1 MQDWISS
8 AVTAINPMPVW
19 IIVVATLL
27 VAVVAG
33 LLFHHLL
40 FLTIDKWLRNTEN
53 YIWLL
58 VLEKLRAPSAFAAVI
73 FFTTL
78 LLQLTPIGS
87 ALAALLARVL
97 QIALIALLTWMAIVI
112 TEIFG
117 SVYLRRLQVDVEDNL
132 LARKHATQVRILKRA
147 AVTVIAVIGTGF
159 LLMSFD
165 AVRQYGV
172 SLFASAGVAGLAV
185 GLAARPL
192 LSNLIAGVQIAMT
205 QPIRIRDVII
215 VEGEYG
221 TVEEITS
228 TYVVVQLW
236 DWRRLVLP
244 LSYFIEKPFQNWTR
258 ETSSIIGA
266 VTFNVDYST
275 DVAAIRSKLNEIV
288 AANPRWDRRIVNLQ
302 VTDATADTIQLRALV
317 SAATSA
323 AAWDLRCEVREDLI
337 EFVKTKMPECLPRR
351 RQQLVDREAAPT
363 LPPADN
369 VEARQPE
376 KAGLVGGRS
385 RSQVAGE
392 RIPRSASKGKS
403 QHGVSPPRSTR

>member
-8 AVTAINPMPVW
+8 VATAISPMPVW

-33 LLFHHLL
+33 LLLHRLL
-40 FLTIDKWLRNTEN
+40 FLTIGKWLRNTEH
-53 YIWLL
+53 YVWLL
-58 VLEKLRAPSAFAAVI
+58 VLEKLRAPSALAAVI
-73 FFTTL
+73 FFTTS
-78 LLQLTPIGS
+78 LLQLTPISG

-97 QIALIALLTWMAIVI
+97 QIALIALLTWIAIVV

-132 LARKHATQVRILKRA
+132 LARKHATQARILKRA
-147 AVTVIAVIGTGF
+147 AVTVIAVIGTAF
-159 LLMSFD
+159 VLMSFD

-205 QPIRIRDVII
+205 QPIRIQDVII

-228 TYVVVQLW
+228 TCVVVQLW
-236 DWRRLVLP
+236 DWRRMVLP
-244 LSYFIEKPFQNWTR
+244 LNYFIEKPFQNWTR
-258 ETSSIIGA
+258 ENSSIIGA
-266 VTFNVDYST
+266 ITFNVDYST

-288 AANPRWDRRIVNLQ
+288 AENPRWDRRIVNLQ

-337 EFVKTKMPECLPRR
+337 EFVNTKMPECLPRR
-351 RQQLVDREAAPT
+351 RQQLVDREAAAPP

-376 KAGLVGGRS
+376 KAGLVGSRS
-385 RSQVAGE
+385 RSQVAGQ

-403 QHGVSPPRSTR
+403 